1 MAIATT
7 TQQRAKGRG
16 ARTIRASISFPTPIY
31 RNLGRIAKQKKVSLT
46 WVVREAAESYVADQD
61 LGGRLE

>member
-16 ARTIRASISFPTPIY
+16 ARTIRASINFPTPIY
-31 RNLGRIAKQKKVSLT
+31 WNLEKIAKQKKVSLA
-46 WVVREAAESYVADQD
+46 WVLREAAESYVADKD
-61 LGGRLE
+61 LRGRSE